1 MLSASRCSRLLPQTC
16 LLHACVVKCP
26 IYVLPTGLGGAHY
39 SPNTPIPAADVPPN
53 QMYIYSR
60 ISAARK
66 HVQKKTKK
74 IIEVSVSCHCSRFV
88 SVQRQTQ
95 SFLCN
100 CRPPGCARR
109 MLIVLVQDCKTM
121 FTVPVAFLHSQ
132 SLAHALQSCS
142 AKPTCFC
149 RLPAA
154 MGLQVIL

>member
-1 MLSASRCSRLLPQTC
+1 MFSFAAPDVLATC
-16 LLHACVVKCP
+16 LRCEMSNLRPADRIGWCSLQPQYAH
-26 IYVLPTGLGGAHY
+26 TGGRR
-39 SPNTPIPAADVPPN
+39 SPQPDVHLFKN
-53 QMYIYSR
+53 ICCKKTC
-60 ISAARK
+60 A
-66 HVQKKTKK
+66 KKTKK